1 MSTRYKAEAYQPA
14 PAWLSIWNHMYSE
27 LEGDA
32 VSILQPTGFY
42 AAHDIEVPAIVEGRK
57 IGPEESAAIGRIA
70 TALTIA
76 ADGAHRTAPGIVS
89 AWLERVAR
97 NPTLLRSTQLPPEIH
112 WVIASNYRRHLEAP
126 GTHLQ
131 DVYSRRRVRFEAKA
145 RRPTSR
151 NIARAARM
159 ARNSLRRGRGRPRN
173 LANRILAEYLASVFR
188 SFGGRIVRRQ
198 TPVDVAGGGVLY
210 VDDGPF
216 YYFLERVIGPLRKHL
231 ERHGLPAVTIETIER
246 IATEDF
252 ALST

>member
-1 MSTRYKAEAYQPA
+1 MPTRYKAEAYQPA
-14 PAWLSIWNHMYSE
+14 PAWLFIWNDMYSE

-32 VSILQPTGFY
+32 VAILQPTGFY
-42 AAHDIEVPAIVEGRK
+42 AAHDIVVPAIVEGRK
-57 IGPEESAAIGRIA
+57 IGSEESAAIGRIA

-76 ADGAHRTAPGIVS
+76 ADGAHRTAPGVV
-89 AWLERVAR
+89 AVWLERVAR
-97 NPTLLRSTQLPPEIH
+97 NPTLFRSRQLPPEVH

-131 DVYSRRRVRFEAKA
+131 DVHSPRRVRFEAKP
-145 RRPTSR
+145 RRPTSL

-159 ARNSLRRGRGRPRN
+159 ARNSLRRERGRPRN
-173 LANRILAEYLASVFR
+173 VANRLLAEYLASVFR

-198 TPVDVAGGGVLY
+198 TPIDVAGGGVLY

-216 YYFLERVIGPLRKHL
+216 YRFLERVVGPLRKHL
-231 ERHGLPAVTIETIER
+231 DRHGLPSVTIETIER

-252 ALST
+252 ALNA